1 MLGALRCVAQRLP
14 DAGPITL
21 GVAES
26 FGARAAAG
34 RRSAN
39 ELACPTDARV
49 SCSRSGPARS
59 RRSDPP
65 GNPNAAMKS
74 ATPEQYLASLPAD
87 RRAAMRALHSAI
99 RKAVPKLTA
108 EIMMG
113 MGSPVIGYGKY
124 HYKSASGREGDWFL
138 IGLTSGKNYY
148 SLHICAA
155 DKGGYLVEQN
165 AAKLG
170 KVKTG
175 RSCINFKKLEDLK
188 LDVAMALV
196 KQAVKSGGL
205 NAEG

>member
-1 MLGALRCVAQRLP
+1 MKKPTTP
-14 DAGPITL
+14 D
-21 GVAES
+21 
-26 FGARAAAG
+26 
-34 RRSAN
+34 
-39 ELACPTDARV
+39 
-49 SCSRSGPARS
+49 
-59 RRSDPP
+59 
-65 GNPNAAMKS
+65 
-74 ATPEQYLASLPAD
+74 QYLASLPAD
-87 RRAAMRALHSAI
+87 RRAAMLAVHAAI

-138 IGLTSGKNYY
+138 IGLCAGKSYY

-170 KVKTG
+170 QVKTG

-196 KQAVKSGGL
+196 KQAVKTGGF
-205 NAEG
+205 NAVG